1 MTIIRTFGIILILLG
16 GFLAYGIIGSYK
28 PILFGTKT
36 EAKIVA
42 VKRVHNKRFIYVYYP
57 VFQFHYSNKTIRIV
71 DQSSDIDKNSIGL
84 KKSIY
89 YHKDYGISRGFTST
103 LIVFF
108 FISISFIL
116 FGLVALFSKRNF

>member
-16 GFLAYGIIGSYK
+16 GFLAYGIIRSYK
-28 PILFGTKT
+28 LILFGTKT
-36 EAKIVA
+36 EATIVA
-42 VKRVHNKRFIYVYYP
+42 VERVHDKRFTYLYYP

-103 LIVFF
+103 LIVFS

-116 FGLVALFSKRNF
+116 FGLVALFYRGKI